1 MEMRKEVRDAVNM
14 VQRDLSLR
22 RKDFQLLARQ
32 ISVLTLNRSE
42 IVENQNTGP
51 FAPLPPAA
59 FWREVLL

>member
-42 IVENQNTGP
+42 IVENQKTSP
-51 FAPLPPAA
+51 FA
-59 FWREVLL
+59 R